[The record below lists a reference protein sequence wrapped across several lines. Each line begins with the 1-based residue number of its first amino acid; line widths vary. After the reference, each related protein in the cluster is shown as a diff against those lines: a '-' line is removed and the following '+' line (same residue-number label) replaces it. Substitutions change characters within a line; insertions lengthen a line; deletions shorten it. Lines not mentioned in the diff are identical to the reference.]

1 MWTHSQMRVRST
13 SVQITNTFSHT
24 RPNTNASVCVSEC
37 MRRRPQI
44 RVGTPPKREVTRSGA
59 SHRVACHQGAR
70 GGARVFATLS
80 PIDAYARK
88 SLLLAA
94 LSARDGP
101 AAFGAAVFTFSSKV
115 RPPLYGL
122 RTPPALTTR
131 RVRVTLSLYWR
142 ELIRRDADARAL
154 FMLIRPDLWSV
165 KAPRAAFSSHCVR
178 LAFLDHD
185 PQKLNAL
192 LAKPQTRNIFL
203 SS

>member
-1 MWTHSQMRVRST
+1 LWTHSQMRVRST

-88 SLLLAA
+88 SLCSQLSRLEMALLLLGRPSLRSRQRCVRRFTA
-94 LSARDGP
+94 SAHLQP
-101 AAFGAAVFTFSSKV
+101 WQ
-115 RPPLYGL
+115 
-122 RTPPALTTR
+122 R